1 MFKEVES
8 FIKENGLLD
17 GVGHVI
23 VALSGGADSVCL
35 LELMKRLSE
44 ETQKREGEKK
54 DRRDSRKKERED
66 GREIR
71 GFEISAVHIN
81 HGIREESD
89 EEEKFVKALCD
100 RLVIPCKIIRLD
112 VPAYADTNGLG
123 IEEAARLLRYKALE
137 NEAKRIIGDRTEE
150 DDSANGP
157 AAGDKTEETKES
169 VGQVRIALAHHR
181 DDQAETVIFN
191 LFRGSELKGLS
202 GMRPKNGI
210 YIRPL
215 LFAGKED
222 ILSYVKERGLS
233 FVTDE
238 SNYDVTYSR
247 NRIRHNILP
256 EADKVHGKS
265 AEKIAET
272 ADRLAAASDY
282 IENETAKAFE
292 AVVRDENGS
301 LSAYKKEIAKLHPF
315 MQQSVLYEM
324 ICKAG
329 GHKKDITHKHAE
341 DLLKLMNNRNGG
353 QISLPYGLTG
363 YCDQSCISVKK
374 EEPAGRSAACN
385 IRFSIFLRK
394 DLDSVPDSRYT
405 KWLDYDKI
413 GRQPEVRTR
422 RPGDYIFFEDDKGN
436 LHKKSIK
443 DYFINEKISRSER
456 DKILLV
462 ADGDHILWIVGHR
475 ISAAVKISDET
486 KEVLVVSAEETDK

>member
-1 MFKEVES
+1 MGFYINKEFKNYIE
-8 FIKENGLLD
+8 ENGLLD
-17 GVGHVI
+17 KAGHVI

-35 LELMKRLSE
+35 LELLKRLRE
-44 ETQKREGEKK
+44 EDAK
-54 DRRDSRKKERED
+54 
-66 GREIR
+66 
-71 GFEISAVHIN
+71 GFELSAVHIN
-81 HGIREESD
+81 HGIRKESD
-89 EEEKFVKALCD
+89 EEEVFVKNICEKFG
-100 RLVIPCKIIRLD
+100 VPCQVKKLD
-112 VPAYADTNGLG
+112 VPGYAKEKGLG
-123 IEEAARLLRYKALE
+123 VEEAARALRYEAL
-137 NEAKRIIGDRTEE
+137 NEEAAHIYEKKSRESGQERDR
-150 DDSANGP
+150 D
-157 AAGDKTEETKES
+157 
-169 VGQVRIALAHHR
+169 VRIALAHHR
-181 DDQAETVIFN
+181 DDQAETVLFN

-292 AVVRDENGS
+292 DVVRDENGS
-301 LSAYKKEIAKLHPF
+301 LSADKKEIARLHPF

-329 GHKKDITHKHAE
+329 GHKKDITHKHAG

-363 YCDQSCISVKK
+363 YCDQSSISVKRADS
-374 EEPAGRSAACN
+374 AGRSVARN

-394 DLDSVPDSRYT
+394 DLDGIPDSRYT

-436 LHKKSIK
+436 LHKKRLK
-443 DYFINEKISRSER
+443 DYFIEEKISRSER
-456 DKILLV
+456 DQIPLV

-486 KEVLVVSAEETDK
+486 KEVLIVSAEEADK

>member
-1 MFKEVES
+1 MRSLKEFKNYIE
-8 FIKENGLLD
+8 ENGLLD
-17 GVGHVI
+17 KAGHVI

-35 LELMKRLSE
+35 LELLKRLRE
-44 ETQKREGEKK
+44 EDAK
-54 DRRDSRKKERED
+54 
-66 GREIR
+66 
-71 GFEISAVHIN
+71 GFELSAVHIN
-81 HGIREESD
+81 HGIRKESD
-89 EEEKFVKALCD
+89 EEEVFVKNICEKFG
-100 RLVIPCKIIRLD
+100 VPCQVKKLD
-112 VPAYADTNGLG
+112 VPGYAKEKGLG
-123 IEEAARLLRYKALE
+123 VEEAARALRYEAL
-137 NEAKRIIGDRTEE
+137 NEEAAHIYEKKSRESGQERDR
-150 DDSANGP
+150 D
-157 AAGDKTEETKES
+157 
-169 VGQVRIALAHHR
+169 VRIALAHHR
-181 DDQAETVIFN
+181 DDQAETVLFN

-292 AVVRDENGS
+292 DVVRDENGS
-301 LSAYKKEIAKLHPF
+301 LSADKKEIARLHPF

-329 GHKKDITHKHAE
+329 GHKKDITHKHAG

-363 YCDQSCISVKK
+363 YCDQSSISVKRADS
-374 EEPAGRSAACN
+374 AGRSVARN

-394 DLDSVPDSRYT
+394 DLDGIPDSRYT

-436 LHKKSIK
+436 LHKKRLK
-443 DYFINEKISRSER
+443 DYFIEEKISRSER
-456 DKILLV
+456 DQIPLV

-486 KEVLVVSAEETDK
+486 KEVLIVSAEEADK

>member
-1 MFKEVES
+1 MGFYINKEFKNYIE
-8 FIKENGLLD
+8 ENGLLD
-17 GVGHVI
+17 KVGHVI

-35 LELMKRLSE
+35 LELLKRLRE
-44 ETQKREGEKK
+44 EDAK
-54 DRRDSRKKERED
+54 
-66 GREIR
+66 
-71 GFEISAVHIN
+71 GFELSAVHIN
-81 HGIREESD
+81 HGIRKESD
-89 EEEKFVKALCD
+89 EEEVFVKNICEKFG
-100 RLVIPCKIIRLD
+100 VPCQVKKLD
-112 VPAYADTNGLG
+112 VPGYAKEKGLG
-123 IEEAARLLRYKALE
+123 VEEAARALRYEAL
-137 NEAKRIIGDRTEE
+137 NEEAAHIYEKKSRESGQERDR
-150 DDSANGP
+150 D
-157 AAGDKTEETKES
+157 
-169 VGQVRIALAHHR
+169 VRIALAHHR
-181 DDQAETVIFN
+181 DDQAETVLFN

-215 LFAGKED
+215 LFATKED

-272 ADRLAAASDY
+272 AERLAAASDY

-301 LSAYKKEIAKLHPF
+301 LSADKKEIAKLHPF

-329 GHKKDITHKHAE
+329 GHKKDITHKHAG

-363 YCDQSCISVKK
+363 YCDQSSISVKRA
-374 EEPAGRSAACN
+374 EPVSRSVARN

-394 DLDSVPDSRYT
+394 DLDGIPDSRYT

-436 LHKKSIK
+436 LHKKRLK
-443 DYFINEKISRSER
+443 DYFIEEKISRSER
-456 DKILLV
+456 DQIPLV

-486 KEVLVVSAEETDK
+486 KEVLIVSAEEADK

>member
-1 MFKEVES
+1 MGFYINKEFKNYIE
-8 FIKENGLLD
+8 ENGLLD
-17 GVGHVI
+17 KAGHVI

-35 LELMKRLSE
+35 LELLKRLRE
-44 ETQKREGEKK
+44 EDAK
-54 DRRDSRKKERED
+54 
-66 GREIR
+66 
-71 GFEISAVHIN
+71 GFELSAVHIN
-81 HGIREESD
+81 HGIRKESD
-89 EEEKFVKALCD
+89 EEEVFVKNICEKLG
-100 RLVIPCKIIRLD
+100 VPCQVKKLD
-112 VPAYADTNGLG
+112 VPGYAKEKGLG
-123 IEEAARLLRYKALE
+123 VEEAARALRYEAL
-137 NEAKRIIGDRTEE
+137 NEEAAHIYEKKSRESGQERDR
-150 DDSANGP
+150 D
-157 AAGDKTEETKES
+157 
-169 VGQVRIALAHHR
+169 VRIALAHHR
-181 DDQAETVIFN
+181 DDQAETVLFN

-215 LFAGKED
+215 LFATKED

-233 FVTDE
+233 FVSDE
-238 SNYDVTYSR
+238 SNNDITYSR

-272 ADRLAAASDY
+272 AERLAAASDY

-292 AVVRDENGS
+292 DVVRDENGS
-301 LSAYKKEIAKLHPF
+301 LSADKKEIAKLHPF

-329 GHKKDITHKHAE
+329 GHKKDITHKHAG

-353 QISLPYGLTG
+353 QIALPYGLTG

-374 EEPAGRSAACN
+374 EEPVSRSAACN

-456 DKILLV
+456 DKIPLV
-462 ADGDHILWIVGHR
+462 ADGEHILWIVGHR